1 MVTNYFDDIFSSEYW
16 RFSYRNTPMAISS
29 PIWSYEWRSG
39 QLWLAL
45 ALDSLQTVFK
55 HSIFATLIPDYEG
68 LEMCLKPK
76 ILT

>member
-1 MVTNYFDDIFSSEYW
+1 MRLVLPFDLMNEDL
-16 RFSYRNTPMAISS
+16 A
-29 PIWSYEWRSG
+29 

-55 HSIFATLIPDYEG
+55 RSIFCTDSNTEG

>member
-1 MVTNYFDDIFSSEYW
+1 MVINYFDDIFSSEYC
-16 RFSYRNTPMAISS
+16 RFSYINTPMAIRS
-29 PIWSYEWRSG
+29 PIWSYEWGSG
-39 QLWLAL
+39 QLWIAL

-55 HSIFATLIPDYEG
+55 DSKFATLTPKYEG